1 MAPCSA
7 APRIERMTTSPFL
20 RTLGGTG
27 VRVSAISV
35 ALLAAILGLW
45 LVVALSIGA
54 PDPLVIHPVS
64 APLPGLAR

>member
-1 MAPCSA
+1 
-7 APRIERMTTSPFL
+7 MTSRPYL

-45 LVVALSIGA
+45 LVVALSLGG
-54 PDPLVIHPVS
+54 PDPLLIHPIP
-64 APLPGLAR
+64 APVPGLAPR